1 MKKTLQSASTSHGI
15 AVIRFPT
22 VSLFFEV
29 LHIRLPFPPG
39 NTCNFVSSMRDLASG
54 VFASLAYGGEYHYE
68 VRNQG
73 FATLPEL

>member
-1 MKKTLQSASTSHGI
+1 MNPSTSDTI
-15 AVIRFPT
+15 SLLSLYDQAVHLGLSF
-22 VSLFFEV
+22 
-29 LHIRLPFPPG
+29 HG